1 MKYRS
6 LNQPT
11 TWRTFGQ
18 ALREGLAPNR
28 GLYVPESIPVLRQG
42 FIENTTLQEIGF
54 TMMLPLVGN
63 DLSKAQVQGIVE
75 DALDFEIPL
84 VDVKPG
90 LSLLELFHGPTA
102 AFKDVGARM
111 MSRFLQH
118 VSNDRLTVLVA
129 TSGDTGSAVAQGFL
143 DVDGIDV
150 VILYP
155 SGRISRIQ
163 EQQLTTVGRNVSA
176 LEIAGSFDDCQAMVK
191 SAFQDEELQR
201 FRPLTSANS
210 INIGRWLPQSIYYA
224 WAAAQS
230 DRAPRF
236 VIPSG
241 NFGNAAA
248 GKLAQKMG
256 VSRASFVAAVNAN
269 RTMQDYLRS
278 GNYDAKA
285 SVQTI
290 SNAMDVGDPS
300 NRPRLEWLYNGSFKE
315 MQQNFS
321 VLSVDDNSTKRSMQE
336 MSERYDLLVCPHT
349 AVGIHAAKNAGL
361 DADDAHSTIVLAT
374 AHAAKFG
381 EVVLEATGKEPKV
394 PESLKSCLDKTK
406 DSVGLPAT
414 YDALKAFL
422 MESGVQ

>member
-6 LNQPT
+6 LNDPT
-11 TWRTFGQ
+11 TWRSFGQ
-18 ALREGLAPNR
+18 ALLEGLAPNR
-28 GLYVPESIPVLRQG
+28 GLYVPERIPILRQG
-42 FIENTTLQEIGF
+42 FMENTSLQEIGF

-63 DLSKAQVQGIVE
+63 DLSKAQVQSIVE

-84 VDVKPG
+84 IDVNPG

-118 VSNDRLTVLVA
+118 ISNDQLTVLVA

-143 DVDGIDV
+143 DVEGIDV

-163 EQQLTTVGRNVSA
+163 EQQLTTVGRNVTA
-176 LEIAGSFDDCQAMVK
+176 LEVAGSFDDCQAMVK
-191 SAFQDEELQR
+191 SAFQNQELQR
-201 FRPLTSANS
+201 SRPLTSANS

-224 WAAAQS
+224 WAASQT
-230 DRAPRF
+230 DRPPRF

-256 VSRASFVAAVNAN
+256 VSEASFVAAVNVN
-269 RTMQDYLRS
+269 RTMQDYMRS
-278 GNYDAKA
+278 GNYNAKA
-285 SVQTI
+285 SIQTI

-300 NRPRLEWLYNGSFKE
+300 NRPRLEWLYNGSLKE
-315 MQQNFS
+315 MQRHFS
-321 VLSVDDNSTKRSMQE
+321 VLSVDEDSTKRSMQE
-336 MSERYDLLVCPHT
+336 MSEQFDMLVCPHT
-349 AVGIHAAKNAGL
+349 AVGIHAAQKL
-361 DADDAHSTIVLAT
+361 DVVADDDHSTIVLAT

-381 EVVLEATGKEPKV
+381 EVVHEATGKKPLV
-394 PESLKSCLDKTK
+394 PESLRSCLDKTK
-406 DSVGLPAT
+406 ESVGLPAT
-414 YDALKAFL
+414 WEALKAYL
-422 MESGVQ
+422 LETRV

>member
-18 ALREGLAPNR
+18 ALREGLAPNN
-28 GLYVPESIPVLRQG
+28 GLYVPERIPVLPQG
-42 FIENTTLQEIGF
+42 FIDNTTLQEIGF

-63 DLSKAQVQGIVE
+63 DLSKAQVHSIVE

-84 VDVKPG
+84 IGLKPG

-118 VSNDRLTVLVA
+118 VSSERLTVLVA

-155 SGRISRIQ
+155 SGRISHIQ

-191 SAFQDEELQR
+191 SAFQDDELQR

-224 WAAAQS
+224 WAAAQT

-256 VSRASFVAAVNAN
+256 VPKASFVAAVNVN

-278 GNYDAKA
+278 GYYDAKA

-300 NRPRLEWLYNGSFKE
+300 NRPRLEWLYSGSFTE
-315 MQQNFS
+315 MKQHFA
-321 VLSVDDNSTKRSMQE
+321 VLSVDDESTKRAMQE
-336 MSERYDLLVCPHT
+336 VSEQCDVLVCPHT
-349 AVGIHAAKNAGL
+349 AVGIHAAENIGL
-361 DADDAHSTIVLAT
+361 TGEEDHDTIVLAT

-381 EVVLEATGKEPKV
+381 DVVRETTGKEPQI
-394 PESLKSCLDKTK
+394 PESLRGCLNKTK
-406 DSVGLPAT
+406 QSIGLPAT
-414 YDALKAFL
+414 YDALKAYL
-422 MESGVQ
+422 MESRL